1 MKKLSWLMLGLV
13 FAAAVA
19 PSVRADEWTKTYNI
33 AGRPELH
40 VEASDANVHVD
51 TWEQNTIDVRVTT
64 SHYKIGEGGIR
75 IEEHQSGDSV
85 SVELRFPHHVTIVG
99 WNSYRVDVEV
109 HMPRQGKVALK
120 TGDGNIELRNLK
132 GEMELETGDGRQEI
146 NGVDGSLK
154 ARSGD
159 GRITVEGRFDG
170 LRLST
175 GDGRIEARALAG
187 SAVASDWELRTGDG
201 SVTLALPQDIS
212 ADVDLRTSDGHITLD
227 VPVTISGGTVGE
239 HSVRGK
245 MNGGGNSLSV
255 HTGDG
260 SIRIEKI

>member
-1 MKKLSWLMLGLV
+1 MKTLMLGLA
-13 FAAAVA
+13 FTLAIA
-19 PSVRADEWTKTYNI
+19 PSVFADQWTKTYSV
-33 AGRPELH
+33 AGKPELR

-64 SHYKIGEGGIR
+64 GHYKIGDGGIK
-75 IEEHQSGDSV
+75 IDEHQSGDSV

-99 WNSYRVDVEV
+99 WNSYRVDIEI
-109 HMPRQGKVALK
+109 HMPKQGKVDLK

-146 NGVDGSLK
+146 NGVDGTLN

-159 GRITVEGRFDG
+159 GRITVEGRFDA
-170 LRLST
+170 LRLNT

-201 SVTLALPQDIS
+201 SVTLALPQDLA

-227 VPVTISGGTVGE
+227 VPVTINGGTVAE
-239 HSVRGK
+239 HNVQGK
-245 MNGGGNSLSV
+245 LNGGGNSLSV

-260 SIRIEKI
+260 SIRIEKSI